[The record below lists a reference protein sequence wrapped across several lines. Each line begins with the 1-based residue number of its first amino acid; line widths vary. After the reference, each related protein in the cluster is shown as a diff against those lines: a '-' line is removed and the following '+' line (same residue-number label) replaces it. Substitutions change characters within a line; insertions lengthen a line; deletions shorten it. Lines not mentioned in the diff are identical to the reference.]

1 MSYCRDYTVAKM
13 STCLGIKHFRLYS
26 FTWKNFH
33 IMCAAVMLVIILYT
47 KVRYM
52 ESNSGWQ
59 NLKDWLKDFWNVLES
74 FGYLLIICAIP
85 IRVYVTG
92 ENFEYAT
99 WLYCYCLCVSY
110 ARFTQLFFVF
120 ERLGPKV
127 IMIGKMVR
135 HS

>member
-1 MSYCRDYTVAKM
+1 
-13 STCLGIKHFRLYS
+13 
-26 FTWKNFH
+26 
-33 IMCAAVMLVIILYT
+33 
-47 KVRYM
+47 M

-59 NLKDWLKDFWNVLES
+59 NLKDWLKDFWNALES
-74 FGYLLIICAIP
+74 FGYILIICAIP